1 MTTASPAQ
9 ETPSQPITLRDRLS
23 AWAEIMQTANAP
35 EDKPLDFV
43 GKWLVMTRAAVFPM
57 TLWSG
62 TIGALLAV
70 EAARTNALIAIDWIA
85 LVLAIVGIVLAHA
98 ANNLINDYFDMTG
111 GVDTE
116 GYVRALYAPH
126 PVLSGWVTKSTLRN
140 VMLGLTVIGGLIMLL
155 LAYWH
160 GPLVIVFALAGLFLS
175 VFYVAPPFSLKR
187 HGLGE
192 LDVFLTWGPLMIGG
206 TYLVATSNAV
216 YSGFEPWVIIFSM
229 PYALLVTSVLFGK
242 HIDKIVPDTALGI
255 RTLPVILGERLA
267 RRTGQALM
275 ILFYP
280 LVLLAVV
287 AGWVGPWVLLTVLAI
302 PTLWSVLKIYNQP
315 KPDSPPD
322 WYPKPRLAAVVRRL
336 RLPPRPPGRCAA
348 DRGPGDQRHRPGQA
362 ALALGHYP
370 PDLAR
375 RAGRPGRFED
385 ELEAVDLVH
394 LLADLLEAE
403 LRRSG

>member
-1 MTTASPAQ
+1 M
-9 ETPSQPITLRDRLS
+9 TLRDRLRG
-23 AWAEIMQTANAP
+23 WAEIMQTANPPANGQ
-35 EDKPLDFV
+35 LDSV

-70 EAARTNALIAIDWIA
+70 EVARVTGTVSIDWIA
-85 LVLAIVGIVLAHA
+85 VVLAVVGLVIAHA

-111 GVDTE
+111 GIDTE

-140 VMLGLTVIGGLIMLL
+140 VMVGLTLIDGLIMLL

-160 GPLVIVFALAGLFLS
+160 GPLVIAFALAGLFLS
-175 VFYVAPPFSLKR
+175 VFYVAPPFRLKQ

-206 TYLVATSNAV
+206 TYLVAT
-216 YSGFEPWVIIFSM
+216 GTIPLWVIVFSM

-255 RTLPVILGERLA
+255 RTVPVILGEHLA
-267 RRTGQALM
+267 RRTNQALM

-280 LVLLAVV
+280 LLLLTVL
-287 AGWVGPWVLLTVLAI
+287 AGWVGPWVLLAVLAVPKLI
-302 PTLWSVLKIYNQP
+302 SVLKLYNSP
-315 KPDSPPD
+315 KPDAPPA
-322 WYPKPRLAAVVRRL
+322 WYPARGWPLWFVGFAFIHTRQAGALLTIGLLINVFVPVK
-336 RLPPRPPGRCAA
+336 LPLPW
-348 DRGPGDQRHRPGQA
+348 
-362 ALALGHYP
+362 L
-370 PDLAR
+370 
-375 RAGRPGRFED
+375 
-385 ELEAVDLVH
+385 
-394 LLADLLEAE
+394 
-403 LRRSG
+403 

>member
-1 MTTASPAQ
+1 MTRTASPAQ
-9 ETPSQPITLRDRLS
+9 KSTTTPVTLRDRLS
-23 AWAEIMQTANAP
+23 AWTEIMQTANAP
-35 EDKPLDFV
+35 EDKPLDLV

-70 EAARTNALIAIDWIA
+70 EQARVTGAVTIDWIA
-85 LVLAIVGIVLAHA
+85 VVLAVVGIVLAHA
-98 ANNLINDYFDMTG
+98 ANNLINDYFDMTSG
-111 GVDTE
+111 IDTE

-140 VMLGLTVIGGLIMLL
+140 VMVGLTVIGGLIMLL

-160 GPLVIVFALAGLFLS
+160 GPLVIAFALAGLFLS

-206 TYLVATSNAV
+206 VYLVAVTPL
-216 YSGFEPWVIIFSM
+216 EIPRLLQVIVFSM

-255 RTLPVILGERLA
+255 HTVPVILGERTA
-267 RRTGQALM
+267 RRTNQALM

-280 LVLLAVV
+280 LVLATVL
-287 AGWVGPWVLLTVLAI
+287 AGWVGPWVLLAVLAI
-302 PTLWSVLKIYNQP
+302 PKLISVLKVYNQP
-315 KPDSPPD
+315 KPAGPPPG
-322 WYPKPRLAAVVRRL
+322 YPTRGWPLWFVGFAFFHVRLAGALLTIGLLLNVLVPVK
-336 RLPPRPPGRCAA
+336 LPLPW
-348 DRGPGDQRHRPGQA
+348 
-362 ALALGHYP
+362 L
-370 PDLAR
+370 
-375 RAGRPGRFED
+375 
-385 ELEAVDLVH
+385 
-394 LLADLLEAE
+394 
-403 LRRSG
+403 